1 MDVSRWCLEGIE
13 QLLYMVDEWLRFR
26 GGDSRLSL
34 AVKAVLGV
42 FWFAITYIVR
52 IYANLLIEPTVNPIK
67 HFPVVT
73 IGHKIMLPFI
83 PALYH
88 FFMFNLGL
96 HALGPI
102 FGNGF
107 VVITLFFVPGICG
120 FVVWELKAN
129 WKLYRANRPRNL
141 KPVMIGSHGE
151 TMIRLLRPG
160 FHSGTLPKLYRRL
173 RKAERRGLPATVRKV
188 VAGLHHVEE
197 DVGHF
202 VERELLALLRQSKG
216 WGGLA
221 IELRTI
227 HLATNR
233 ILVALDCPALGEH
246 PLELTLD
253 QQTGWLVAGVLE
265 QGWLPK
271 LTNEQRQTLAA
282 GLAGLYKMA
291 GVDVTREQVEQSLAP
306 ARVAY
311 DIKQE
316 GLEVWTAPDYS
327 VSAVYDLSSGPVL
340 EPHPSNGTPVR
351 GLPSLDTSRLLFT
364 QVPVSWDDWVRM
376 WDHDRGLVN
385 GDRRELAY
393 ALLPSA
399 KP

>member
-1 MDVSRWCLEGIE
+1 
-13 QLLYMVDEWLRFR
+13 
-26 GGDSRLSL
+26 
-34 AVKAVLGV
+34 
-42 FWFAITYIVR
+42 
-52 IYANLLIEPTVNPIK
+52 
-67 HFPVVT
+67 
-73 IGHKIMLPFI
+73 LPFI

-233 ILVALDCPALGEH
+233 ILVALDCPVLGEH
-246 PLELTLD
+246 PLELTFD

-271 LTNEQRQTLAA
+271 LTNEQRHTLAA

-291 GVDVTREQVEQSLAP
+291 GVDVSREQIEQSLAP

-364 QVPVSWDDWVRM
+364 HVPVSWDDWVRM